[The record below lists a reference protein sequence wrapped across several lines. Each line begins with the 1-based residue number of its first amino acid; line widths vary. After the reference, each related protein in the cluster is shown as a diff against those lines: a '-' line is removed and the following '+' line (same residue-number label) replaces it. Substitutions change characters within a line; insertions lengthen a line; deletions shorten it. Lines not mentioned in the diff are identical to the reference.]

1 MELSHVRADRTS
13 MAATVEGCLGAQRQ
27 GHHNPDERRDSRR
40 RVTALKHGAE
50 TVRRRQPP

>member
-1 MELSHVRADRTS
+1 MELRPVRADRTS